1 MNGTPGKW
9 RVLAFRWE
17 NASPVRYYVYF
28 DTLEQALQEL
38 SNRGLLYENGAV
50 KHRDYMPKFVTLFDM
65 IQDPR

>member
-1 MNGTPGKW
+1 M
-9 RVLAFRWE
+9 
-17 NASPVRYYVYF
+17 PVRFYVYF

-50 KHRDYMPKFVTLFDM
+50 KHRDYIPKFVTLFDM